1 VNTTTVKSTDTVR
14 IVAIANP
21 DNLLVQVWDDD
32 KWRTATTA
40 DTYENA
46 RPFANLAHNVLRR
59 GGDAADAIIAILT
72 MRAEETCRIYA
83 GFDMGEA
90 VWGGV
95 NTHLGMCPDGCCGG
109 PEVLDDSEI
118 PAWVAYR
125 KRLTDAVKRSGVTA

>member
-1 VNTTTVKSTDTVR
+1 MNTVIIKSTDTVR
-14 IVAIANP
+14 IAARQSHV
-21 DNLLVQVWDDD
+21 VVEVWDEDE
-32 KWRTATTA
+32 WRTATTA
-40 DTYENA
+40 DTYEDA
-46 RPFANLAHNVLRR
+46 RPFANVAHNVLRR
-59 GGDAADAIIAILT
+59 GGDAADAIIAIIAV
-72 MRAEETCRIYA
+72 RAEETCRRHA

-90 VWGGV
+90 VWGAV